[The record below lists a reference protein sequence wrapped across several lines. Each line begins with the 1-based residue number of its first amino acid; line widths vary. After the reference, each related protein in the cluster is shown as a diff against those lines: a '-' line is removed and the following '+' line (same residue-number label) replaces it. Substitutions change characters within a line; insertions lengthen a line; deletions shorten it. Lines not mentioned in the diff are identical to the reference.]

1 MAKLSMNEKKEY
13 AKVLYLKENL
23 LQKEIAFK
31 VKVSEN
37 TISKWINT
45 GKWENLKTTH
55 ILTKEE
61 ELRRLYIMLKATNDS
76 IEKRDDKD
84 IRAGYKDGIPNSKEA
99 DILNKIA
106 AAIRQLQTEAGVA
119 EIINVA
125 TEMINHYKTLDFDK
139 AKELT
144 ELFNGF
150 IQVKIKAV

>member
-1 MAKLSMNEKKEY
+1 MTELSMNEKKEY

-23 LQKEIAFK
+23 TQKEIASK
-31 VKVSEN
+31 VKVSEK
-37 TISKWINT
+37 TIGRWAKLSKW
-45 GKWENLKTTH
+45 EELKTTH
-55 ILTKEE
+55 IITKEE

-76 IEKRDDKD
+76 IEKRDDKHLK
-84 IRAGYKDGIPNSKEA
+84 AGFKNGIPDSKEA

-106 AAIRQLQTEAGVA
+106 ATIRQLQTEAGVA

-125 TEMINHYKTLDFDK
+125 TEMINYYKASDHEK
-139 AKELT
+139 AKDLT